1 MDQTDDM
8 PLKREGEMILP
19 TLMLL
24 THLQLQCLRL
34 VPSAGHRLLTAA
46 AFSLVLTSDPGPLLV
61 LTLTSLVHQMTFSLL
76 VIIILALQRQQL
88 LLLFTVTVTTV
99 VTNPFNSVCTQ
110 LINTNSAHAIIKH
123 SVDPNSQYFHH
134 YD

>member
-8 PLKREGEMILP
+8 PLKREGEMILS

-34 VPSAGHRLLTAA
+34 VLSDGHRLLKAA
-46 AFSLVLTSDPGPLLV
+46 AFSLVLTSDPGPLLA

-76 VIIILALQRQQL
+76 IIIILALQRLQ
-88 LLLFTVTVTTV
+88 LLLFTVTVIRQ
-99 VTNPFNSVCTQ
+99 Q
-110 LINTNSAHAIIKH
+110 LSLRTFITAFALS
-123 SVDPNSQYFHH
+123 
-134 YD
+134 

>member
-8 PLKREGEMILP
+8 PLKREGEMILS

-34 VPSAGHRLLTAA
+34 VLSPGHRLLKAA
-46 AFSLVLTSDPGPLLV
+46 VFSLVLTSDPGPLLV

-76 VIIILALQRQQL
+76 IIIILALQRLQL
-88 LLLFTVTVTTV
+88 LLLFTVTVIRQ
-99 VTNPFNSVCTQ
+99 Q
-110 LINTNSAHAIIKH
+110 LSLPTLITAFALS
-123 SVDPNSQYFHH
+123 
-134 YD
+134 